1 MAEYEGLEFTVTED
15 ISKSVKDIKRLSSA
29 LKDLKTALEAV
40 KGMDVGKELKNLADQ
55 LSEIEGKDTSTL
67 KELGEALRNTGDG
80 VSKLNKTIQA
90 MDVSKF
96 KDNMHGIAESI
107 KELDLE
113 RLSKLSDATQGLRGL
128 GALNNVKQGTG
139 ATGNALNNTQNVS
152 TPQLDTSKNAYTGNV
167 LESFTQS
174 LKNGASKIQSIYSG
188 ILSNGKSF
196 TDKFKRLFDS
206 LKGNT
211 ALSKFGGLIK
221 GLAGNSFGKFGEGAV
236 WLGGKL
242 GFLANQFARVAM
254 YRFIRTVIKGITQ
267 AMVTGVNNVYAYSTA
282 IGGSLAPAMDS
293 IATSGLYASNALG
306 AMASPILESLAPAID
321 FLIDKFVALI
331 NVINQFFAFI
341 GGHATW
347 TKAIKQQTKFN
358 NELGKGGGAAKQA
371 KKELDLYLASFD
383 ELHVMNDPNKHNGG
397 RGGGAGGALD
407 PSSMFEQAE
416 FDGPIA
422 DFASRIK
429 ALFESKDWKGLGT
442 FIGESVNQGINAID
456 WKGMGRT
463 VGKGIDAVFTVSY
476 NFMKTVR
483 WDTIGSKVGEFLNE
497 SMYQI
502 DWDQVGRTIA
512 QGFLLIPQMILGLIT
527 TLDWSAIVANIASA
541 VTGFLNEISDVL
553 DSYDWSAI
561 GNQLGTEF
569 GEMLKEVDWIELGKS
584 ALRLFVTALEA
595 AIDFGG
601 GLLSGA
607 GEELFGDIFKGMKK
621 KWGEVKQWF
630 QDTFGWIG
638 DLIASIFGKSKDTIE
653 STTRS
658 ATDIGKGNFSELRD
672 GITTNSNEI
681 SNTVSDRFRRTNTS
695 VTNNTGLMSSSATRN
710 FNDMGIITDRSMS
723 SIRNAVETNMSKSYG
738 HADKNFVSMN
748 ATASTNL
755 SGMRSKADTNL
766 SAVESKFNSTRL
778 TFPSITFPHI
788 PLPHFSISGSANP
801 LTWLQQGLP
810 KVNIDWYAQGG
821 FPDMG
826 QMFVA
831 REAGPELVGN
841 IGNKNAV
848 VNNMQ
853 IIEGIKQGVSEAMRG
868 VQSGG
873 DSHITIN
880 LDGKVVYDNVVQRNN
895 EHVAMTGESEF
906 AY

>member
-40 KGMDVGKELKNLADQ
+40 KGIDVGKELKNLADQ

-80 VSKLNKTIQA
+80 ISKLNKTIQA

-113 RLSKLSDATQGLRGL
+113 RLSKLSEATQGLKGL
-128 GALNNVKQGTG
+128 GALSNAKQGTG
-139 ATGNALNNTQNVS
+139 ATDALGNKQNVAA
-152 TPQLDTSKNAYTGNV
+152 PQLDTSKQVYTGNV

-196 TDKFKRLFDS
+196 TDRFKRIFDS
-206 LKGNT
+206 LKNNT
-211 ALSKFGGLIK
+211 ALQKFGGFIK
-221 GLAGNSFGKFGEGAV
+221 GIVGNSFGKFGEGA
-236 WLGGKL
+236 LGLGNKL
-242 GFLANQFARVAM
+242 GYLANQFARVAM
-254 YRFIRTVIKGITQ
+254 YRFIRTIIKNITL

-331 NVINQFFAFI
+331 NIINQFFAFL

-383 ELHVMNDPNKHNGG
+383 ELHVMNDPNKHSGG

-422 DFASRIK
+422 DFAGRIK

-442 FIGESVNQGINAID
+442 FIGESVNKGINAID

-512 QGFLLIPQMILGLIT
+512 QGFLLIPQMIIGLVT
-527 TLDWSAIVANIASA
+527 TLDWSAIVANLASSI
-541 VTGFLNEISDVL
+541 TGFLNEISDVL

-569 GEMLKEVDWIELGKS
+569 GEMLKEVDWLELGKS

-601 GLLSGA
+601 GVLVGA

-621 KWGEVKQWF
+621 KWTEVKQWF

-681 SNTVSDRFRRTNTS
+681 SSTVSDRFRRTNTS
-695 VTNNTGLMSSSATRN
+695 VATNTGLMSSSATRN
-710 FNDMGIITDRSMS
+710 FNDMGIATDRSMS
-723 SIRNAVETNMSKSYG
+723 SIRNTVETSMSKSYG
-738 HADKNFVSMN
+738 HAEKNFTSMN
-748 ATASTNL
+748 TTASTNL
-755 SGMRSKADTNL
+755 SGMRTKADSSL
-766 SAVESKFNSTRL
+766 SAIESKFNYTRL
-778 TFPSITFPHI
+778 TFPSISFPHI

-853 IIEGIKQGVSEAMRG
+853 IIEGIKQGVAEAMRG
-868 VQSGG
+868 VHGSG

>member
-1 MAEYEGLEFTVTED
+1 MAEYEGLEFTVSDD

-40 KGMDVGKELKNLADQ
+40 KGMDVGSELKNLADQ
-55 LSEIEGKDTSTL
+55 LSQIEGKDTSTL

-221 GLAGNSFGKFGEGAV
+221 GLAGNSFGKFGEGV
-236 WLGGKL
+236 LGLGGKL

-254 YRFIRTVIKGITQ
+254 YRFIRTVIKEITQ

-512 QGFLLIPQMILGLIT
+512 QGFLLIPQMIIGLIT
-527 TLDWSAIVANIASA
+527 TLDWSAIVANLASS
-541 VTGFLNEISDVL
+541 VTGFLNEISDVI

-569 GEMLKEVDWIELGKS
+569 GEMLKEVDWLELGKS

-621 KWGEVKQWF
+621 KWNEVKQWF

-695 VTNNTGLMSSSATRN
+695 VTSNTGLMSSSAARN
-710 FNDMGIITDRSMS
+710 FNDMGIVTDRSMS

>member
-40 KGMDVGKELKNLADQ
+40 KGMDVGSELKNLADQ
-55 LSEIEGKDTSTL
+55 LSQIEGKDTSTL

-221 GLAGNSFGKFGEGAV
+221 GLAGNSFGKFGEGV
-236 WLGGKL
+236 LGLGGKL

-254 YRFIRTVIKGITQ
+254 YRFIRTVIKEITQ

-358 NELGKGGGAAKQA
+358 NELGKGGGAARQA

-383 ELHVMNDPNKHNGG
+383 ELHVMNDPNKHSGG
-397 RGGGAGGALD
+397 RGGGAGGGLD

-416 FDGPIA
+416 FDGPVA

-429 ALFESKDWKGLGT
+429 ELFANKDWKGLGI
-442 FIGESVNQGINAID
+442 FIGESINKGINAID

-483 WDTIGSKVGEFLNE
+483 WDTIGSKVGDFLNE
-497 SMYQI
+497 AMYQI
-502 DWDQVGRTIA
+502 NWDQVGRTIA
-512 QGFLLIPQMILGLIT
+512 QGFLVIPQMILGLVT
-527 TLDWSAIVANIASA
+527 TLDWSAIVANLVSSI
-541 VTGFLNEISDVL
+541 TGFLNEIADVL

-569 GEMLKEVDWIELGKS
+569 GEMLKEVDWLELGKS
-584 ALRLFVTALEA
+584 VLHLFTSAVSA
-595 AIDFGG
+595 AIDFAGG
-601 GLLSGA
+601 VLDGL
-607 GEELFGDIFKGMKK
+607 GEEIFGDLFKGMKK
-621 KWGEVKQWF
+621 KWNEVKQWYL
-630 QDTFGWIG
+630 DTFWWIK
-638 DLIASIFGKSKDTIE
+638 DLIELIFGKSKDTIE
-653 STTRS
+653 STTRN
-658 ATDIGKGNFSELRD
+658 AADIGNSNFSRMRD
-672 GITTNSNEI
+672 GITNDSNEI

-695 VTNNTGLMSSSATRN
+695 VTSNTGLMSSSATRN
-710 FNDMGIITDRSMS
+710 FNDMGIVTDRSMS

-748 ATASTNL
+748 STASTNL

>member
-29 LKDLKTALEAV
+29 LKDLKSALEAV
-40 KGMDVGKELKNLADQ
+40 KGMDVGKELKNLSDQ
-55 LSEIEGKDTSTL
+55 LSETEGKDTSTL

-90 MDVSKF
+90 MDISKF
-96 KDNMHGIAESI
+96 KDNMHGIAESV

-113 RLSKLSDATQGLRGL
+113 RLSKLSEATQGLRGWSL
-128 GALNNVKQGTG
+128 LNNAKQGTG
-139 ATGNALNNTQNVS
+139 NTNTLGNKQDVT
-152 TPQLDTSKNAYTGNV
+152 TPQPDTSKQLYVGNG
-167 LESFTQS
+167 LESLTQS

-196 TDKFKRLFDS
+196 TDKFKRIFDS
-206 LKGNT
+206 LKSGT
-211 ALSKFGGLIK
+211 ALQKFGGLIK
-221 GLAGNSFGKFGEGAV
+221 GLARNSFGKFGEGAL

-254 YRFIRTVIKGITQ
+254 YRFIRTVIKEITQ

-331 NVINQFFAFI
+331 NIINQFFAFL

-358 NELGKGGGAAKQA
+358 NELGKGGGAAKNA
-371 KKELDLYLASFD
+371 RKELDLYLASFD

-397 RGGGAGGALD
+397 RGGGAGGGLD

-416 FDGPIA
+416 FDGPVA

-429 ALFESKDWKGLGT
+429 ELFANKDWKGLGI
-442 FIGESVNQGINAID
+442 FIGESINKGINAID

-483 WDTIGSKVGEFLNE
+483 WDTIGSKVGDFLNE

-512 QGFLLIPQMILGLIT
+512 QGFLLIPQMIIGLVT
-527 TLDWSAIVANIASA
+527 TLDWSAIVANLASSI
-541 VTGFLNEISDVL
+541 TGFLNEISDVL

-569 GEMLKEVDWIELGKS
+569 GEMLKEVDWLELGKS

-601 GLLSGA
+601 SVLAGA

-621 KWGEVKQWF
+621 KWAEVKQWF

-653 STTRS
+653 STTRN
-658 ATDIGKGNFSELRD
+658 AADIGKGNFSELRD
-672 GITTNSNEI
+672 GITHSSNDI
-681 SNTVSDRFRRTNTS
+681 SNTVSDRFRKTNAS
-695 VTNNTGLMSSSATRN
+695 VTNDTGLMSSSATRN
-710 FNDMGIITDRSMS
+710 FNDMGIATER
-723 SIRNAVETNMSKSYG
+723 NMSNISNVVERDMSKTYG
-738 HADKNFVSMN
+738 HTEKNFSSMN
-748 ATASTNL
+748 STASANL
-755 SGMRSKADTNL
+755 TGMKYKADTSL
-766 SAVESKFNSTRL
+766 SAIESKFNYTKL
-778 TFPSITFPHI
+778 TFPSISFPYI

-801 LTWLQQGLP
+801 LTWIQNGLP
-810 KVNIDWYAQGG
+810 KINVEWYEKGG

-831 REAGPELVGN
+831 RESGPELVGN

-853 IIEGIKQGVSEAMRG
+853 IIEGIKQAVLEAMRDRRG
-868 VQSGG
+868 GDG

>member
-1 MAEYEGLEFTVTED
+1 MAEYEGLEFTVSDD

-40 KGMDVGKELKNLADQ
+40 KGMDVGSELKNLADQ
-55 LSEIEGKDTSTL
+55 LSQIEGKDTSTL

-139 ATGNALNNTQNVS
+139 ATGNALSNTQNVS

-221 GLAGNSFGKFGEGAV
+221 GLAGNSFGKFGEGV
-236 WLGGKL
+236 LGLGGKL

-254 YRFIRTVIKGITQ
+254 YRFIRTVIKEITQ

-383 ELHVMNDPNKHNGG
+383 ELHVMNDPNKHSGG

-407 PSSMFEQAE
+407 PSTMFEQAE

-512 QGFLLIPQMILGLIT
+512 QGFLLIPQMIIGLIT
-527 TLDWSAIVANIASA
+527 TLDWSAIVANIASS

-601 GLLSGA
+601 GLLGGA
-607 GEELFGDIFKGMKK
+607 GEELFGGIFKGMKK
-621 KWGEVKQWF
+621 KWEEVKQWF
-630 QDTFGWIG
+630 QNTFGWIG

-710 FNDMGIITDRSMS
+710 FNDMGIVTDRSMS

-755 SGMRSKADTNL
+755 YGMRSKADTNL

-868 VQSGG
+868 VQGGG

>member
-1 MAEYEGLEFTVTED
+1 MAEYEGLEFTVSDD

-40 KGMDVGKELKNLADQ
+40 KGMDVGSELKNLADQ
-55 LSEIEGKDTSTL
+55 LSQIEGKDTSTL

-221 GLAGNSFGKFGEGAV
+221 GLAGNSFGKFGERAL

-254 YRFIRTVIKGITQ
+254 YRFIRTVIKEITQ

-331 NVINQFFAFI
+331 NVINQFFAFL

-397 RGGGAGGALD
+397 RGGGGGGALD

-416 FDGPIA
+416 FDGPVA

-429 ALFESKDWKGLGT
+429 ELFANKDWKGLGI
-442 FIGESVNQGINAID
+442 FIGESINKGINAID

-483 WDTIGSKVGEFLNE
+483 WDTIGSKVGDFLNE

-561 GNQLGTEF
+561 GNQLGTEV

-710 FNDMGIITDRSMS
+710 FNDMGIVTDRSMS

-755 SGMRSKADTNL
+755 YGMRSKADTNL

>member
-113 RLSKLSDATQGLRGL
+113 RLSKLSEATQGLKGL
-128 GALNNVKQGTG
+128 GALSNVKQGTG
-139 ATGNALNNTQNVS
+139 ATNALGNKQNVAA
-152 TPQLDTSKNAYTGNV
+152 PQLDTSKQVYTGNV

-196 TDKFKRLFDS
+196 TDKFKRIFDS
-206 LKGNT
+206 LKNNT
-211 ALSKFGGLIK
+211 ALQKFGGFIK
-221 GLAGNSFGKFGEGAV
+221 GIAGNSFGKFGEGA
-236 WLGGKL
+236 LGLGSKL
-242 GFLANQFARVAM
+242 GYLANQFARVAM
-254 YRFIRTVIKGITQ
+254 YRFIRTVIKEITQ

-331 NVINQFFAFI
+331 NVINQFFAFL

-358 NELGKGGGAAKQA
+358 NELGKGGGAARQA

-442 FIGESVNQGINAID
+442 FIGESVNKGINAID

-483 WDTIGSKVGEFLNE
+483 WDSIGSKVGEFLNE

-512 QGFLLIPQMILGLIT
+512 QGFLLIPQMIIGLIT
-527 TLDWSAIVANIASA
+527 TLDWSAIVANLASSI
-541 VTGFLNEISDVL
+541 TGFLNEISDVL

-569 GEMLKEVDWIELGKS
+569 GEMLKEVDWLELGKS

-601 GLLSGA
+601 SVLGSA

-695 VTNNTGLMSSSATRN
+695 VTSNTGLMSSSATRN
-710 FNDMGIITDRSMS
+710 FNDMGIATDRSMS
-723 SIRNAVETNMSKSYG
+723 SIRNVVETNMSKSYG
-738 HADKNFVSMN
+738 HAEKNFTSMN
-748 ATASTNL
+748 STASTNL
-755 SGMRSKADTNL
+755 TGMRTKADSSL
-766 SAVESKFNSTRL
+766 SAIESKFSYTRL

-868 VQSGG
+868 VHGSG

>member
-96 KDNMHGIAESI
+96 KDNMHGITESI

-113 RLSKLSDATQGLRGL
+113 RLSKLSEATQGLKGL
-128 GALNNVKQGTG
+128 GALSNVKQGTG
-139 ATGNALNNTQNVS
+139 ATNALGNKQNVAA
-152 TPQLDTSKNAYTGNV
+152 PQLDTSKQVYTGNV

-196 TDKFKRLFDS
+196 TDKFKRIFDS
-206 LKGNT
+206 LKNNT
-211 ALSKFGGLIK
+211 ALQKFGGFIK
-221 GLAGNSFGKFGEGAV
+221 GIAGNSFGKFGEGAL

-254 YRFIRTVIKGITQ
+254 YRFIRTVIKEITQ

-331 NVINQFFAFI
+331 NIINQFFAFL

-358 NELGKGGGAAKQA
+358 NELGKGGGAARQA

-429 ALFESKDWKGLGT
+429 ELFANKDWKGLGI
-442 FIGESVNQGINAID
+442 FIGESINKGINAID

-512 QGFLLIPQMILGLIT
+512 QGFLLIPQMIIGLVT
-527 TLDWSAIVANIASA
+527 TLDWSAIVANLASSI
-541 VTGFLNEISDVL
+541 TGFLNEISDVL

-569 GEMLKEVDWIELGKS
+569 GEMLKEVDWLELGKS

-601 GLLSGA
+601 SVLGSA
-607 GEELFGDIFKGMKK
+607 GEELFGDIFKGMKR
-621 KWGEVKQWF
+621 KWAEVKQWF

-695 VTNNTGLMSSSATRN
+695 VTSSTGLMSSSATRN
-710 FNDMGIITDRSMS
+710 FNDMGIATDRSMS
-723 SIRNAVETNMSKSYG
+723 SIRNVVETSMSKSYG
-738 HADKNFVSMN
+738 HAEKNFTSMN
-748 ATASTNL
+748 TTASTNL
-755 SGMRSKADTNL
+755 SGMRSKADSSL
-766 SAVESKFNSTRL
+766 SAIESKFSYTRL

-868 VQSGG
+868 VQGGG

>member
-1 MAEYEGLEFTVTED
+1 MAEYEGLEFTVSDD

-40 KGMDVGKELKNLADQ
+40 KGMDVGSELKNLADQ
-55 LSEIEGKDTSTL
+55 LSQIEGKDTSTL

-139 ATGNALNNTQNVS
+139 ATGNALNNTRNVS
-152 TPQLDTSKNAYTGNV
+152 APQLDTSKNAYTGNV

-221 GLAGNSFGKFGEGAV
+221 GLAGNSFGKFGEGV
-236 WLGGKL
+236 LGLGGKL

-254 YRFIRTVIKGITQ
+254 YRFIRTVIKEITQ

-331 NVINQFFAFI
+331 NVINQFFAFL

-383 ELHVMNDPNKHNGG
+383 ELHVMNDPNKHSGG
-397 RGGGAGGALD
+397 RGGGAGGGLD

-416 FDGPIA
+416 FDGPVA

-429 ALFESKDWKGLGT
+429 ELFANKDWKGLGI
-442 FIGESVNQGINAID
+442 FIGESINKGINAID

-483 WDTIGSKVGEFLNE
+483 WDTIGSKVGDFLNE
-497 SMYQI
+497 AMYQI

-512 QGFLLIPQMILGLIT
+512 QGFLVIPQMILGLVT
-527 TLDWSAIVANIASA
+527 TLDWSAIVANLVSSI
-541 VTGFLNEISDVL
+541 TGFLNEIADVL

-569 GEMLKEVDWIELGKS
+569 GEMLKEVDWLELGKS
-584 ALRLFVTALEA
+584 VLHLFTSAVGA
-595 AIDFGG
+595 AIDFAGG
-601 GLLSGA
+601 VLDGL
-607 GEELFGDIFKGMKK
+607 GEEIFGDLFKGMKK
-621 KWGEVKQWF
+621 KWNEVKNWYLE
-630 QDTFGWIG
+630 TFWWIK
-638 DLIASIFGKSKDTIE
+638 DLIELIFGKSKDTIE

-658 ATDIGKGNFSELRD
+658 AADIGNSNFSRMRD
-672 GITTNSNEI
+672 GITNDSNEI
-681 SNTVSDRFRRTNTS
+681 SNTVSDRFRKTNTS
-695 VTNNTGLMSSSATRN
+695 VTSNTGLMSSSATRN
-710 FNDMGIITDRSMS
+710 FNDMGIATERNMS
-723 SIRNAVETNMSKSYG
+723 NINSVVERNMSKTYG
-738 HADKNFVSMN
+738 HTEKNFTSMN
-748 ATASTNL
+748 STASANL
-755 SGMRSKADTNL
+755 TGMKYKADTSL
-766 SAVESKFNSTRL
+766 SAIESKFNYTRL
-778 TFPSITFPHI
+778 TFPSISFPYI

-801 LTWLQQGLP
+801 LTWIQDGLP
-810 KVNIDWYAQGG
+810 KINVEWYEKGG

-868 VQSGG
+868 VQGNG

-895 EHVAMTGESEF
+895 QHVAMTGESEF

>member
-15 ISKSVKDIKRLSSA
+15 ISKSAKDIKRLSSA
-29 LKDLKTALEAV
+29 LKDLKSALEAV

-80 VSKLNKTIQA
+80 ISKLNKTIQA

-113 RLSKLSDATQGLRGL
+113 RLSKLSGATQGLKGL
-128 GALNNVKQGTG
+128 GALSNIKQGTG
-139 ATGNALNNTQNVS
+139 ATNALGNKQDVT
-152 TPQLDTSKNAYTGNV
+152 TPQTDTSKQPYIGNG
-167 LESFTQS
+167 LESLTQS

-196 TDKFKRLFDS
+196 TDKFKRIFDS
-206 LKGNT
+206 LKSVS
-211 ALSKFGGLIK
+211 ALQKFGGFIK
-221 GLAGNSFGKFGEGAV
+221 GIAGNSFGKFGEGAL

-254 YRFIRTVIKGITQ
+254 YRFIRTVIKEITQ

-331 NVINQFFAFI
+331 NIINQFFAFL

-358 NELGKGGGAAKQA
+358 SELGKGGGAARHA

-383 ELHVMNDPNKHNGG
+383 ELHVMNDPNKHSGG
-397 RGGGAGGALD
+397 RGGGAGGGLD

-416 FDGPIA
+416 FDGPVA

-429 ALFESKDWKGLGT
+429 ELFANKDWKGLGI
-442 FIGESVNQGINAID
+442 FIGESINKGINAID

-483 WDTIGSKVGEFLNE
+483 WDTIGSKVGDFLNE
-497 SMYQI
+497 AMYQI
-502 DWDQVGRTIA
+502 DWDQVGKTIA
-512 QGFLLIPQMILGLIT
+512 QGFLVIPQMILGLVT
-527 TLDWSAIVANIASA
+527 TLDWSAIVANLVSSI
-541 VTGFLNEISDVL
+541 TGFLNEIADVL
-553 DSYDWSAI
+553 DSYNWSAI
-561 GNQLGTEF
+561 GNKLGTEF
-569 GEMLKEVDWIELGKS
+569 GEMLKEVDWLGLGDG
-584 ALRLFVTALEA
+584 ALRLFFTALES
-595 AIDFGG
+595 AIEFVGSA
-601 GLLSGA
+601 LTGA

-621 KWGEVKQWF
+621 KWTEVKQWF

-638 DLIASIFGKSKDTIE
+638 DLIASIFGKGKDTIE
-653 STTRS
+653 STTRN
-658 ATDIGKGNFSELRD
+658 AADIGKGNFSELRD
-672 GITTNSNEI
+672 GITHSSNEI
-681 SNTVSDRFRRTNTS
+681 NSTVSDRFRRANTS
-695 VTNNTGLMSSSATRN
+695 VTSNTGLMSSSATRN
-710 FNDMGIITDRSMS
+710 FNDMGIATDRSMS
-723 SIRNAVETNMSKSYG
+723 SIRNVVETNMSKTYG
-738 HADKNFVSMN
+738 HTEKNFTSMN
-748 ATASTNL
+748 TTASTNL
-755 SGMRSKADTNL
+755 SGMRNKADTSLN
-766 SAVESKFNSTRL
+766 AIESKFNYTRL
-778 TFPSITFPHI
+778 TFPSISFPHI

-810 KVNIDWYAQGG
+810 KVNIEWYAQGG

-868 VQSGG
+868 VQGNG

>member
-55 LSEIEGKDTSTL
+55 LSQIEGKGTSTL

-80 VSKLNKTIQA
+80 ISKLNKTIQA
-90 MDVSKF
+90 MDISKF
-96 KDNMHGIAESI
+96 KDNMHGIAESV
-107 KELDLE
+107 KELDLD
-113 RLSKLSDATQGLRGL
+113 RLSKLSEATQGLRGL
-128 GALNNVKQGTG
+128 SLLNNAKQGTG
-139 ATGNALNNTQNVS
+139 TTNALGNKQNVT
-152 TPQLDTSKNAYTGNV
+152 TPQPDTSKQVYTGNV

-211 ALSKFGGLIK
+211 ALQNFGGLIK
-221 GLAGNSFGKFGEGAV
+221 GLAGNSFGKFGEGALG
-236 WLGGKL
+236 LGGKL
-242 GFLANQFARVAM
+242 GYLANQFARVAM
-254 YRFIRTVIKGITQ
+254 YRFIRTVIKEITQ

-306 AMASPILESLAPAID
+306 AMASPILEALAPAID

-331 NVINQFFAFI
+331 NIINQFFAFL

-358 NELGKGGGAAKQA
+358 NELGKGGGAAKNA
-371 KKELDLYLASFD
+371 RKELDLYLASFD

-407 PSSMFEQAE
+407 PSSMFEQAQ

-429 ALFESKDWKGLGT
+429 ELFAAKDWKGLGI
-442 FIGESVNQGINAID
+442 FIGESINKGINAID

-483 WDTIGSKVGEFLNE
+483 WDTIGSKVGDFLNE
-497 SMYQI
+497 AMYQI
-502 DWDQVGRTIA
+502 DWNQVGRTIA
-512 QGFLLIPQMILGLIT
+512 QGFLVIPQMILGLVT
-527 TLDWSAIVANIASA
+527 TLDWSAIAANLVSSI
-541 VTGFLNEISDVL
+541 TGFLNEIADVL

-569 GEMLKEVDWIELGKS
+569 GEMLKEVDWLELGKS
-584 ALRLFVTALEA
+584 VLHLFTSAVEA
-595 AIDFGG
+595 AIDFAGG
-601 GLLSGA
+601 VLDGL
-607 GEELFGDIFKGMKK
+607 GEEIFGDLFKGMKK
-621 KWGEVKQWF
+621 KWNEVKQWYL
-630 QDTFGWIG
+630 DTFWWIK
-638 DLIASIFGKSKDTIE
+638 DLIELIFGKSKDTIE

-658 ATDIGKGNFSELRD
+658 AADIGNGNFSRMRD
-672 GITTNSNEI
+672 GIANDSNEI

-695 VTNNTGLMSSSATRN
+695 VVNNTGLMSSSATRN
-710 FNDMGIITDRSMS
+710 FNDMGIATDRSMS
-723 SIRNAVETNMSKSYG
+723 SIRNVVETNMSKTYG
-738 HADKNFVSMN
+738 HTEKNFTSMN
-748 ATASTNL
+748 STASTNL
-755 SGMRSKADTNL
+755 SGMRNKADTSL
-766 SAVESKFNSTRL
+766 SAIESKFNYTRL
-778 TFPSITFPHI
+778 TFPSISFPYI

-801 LTWLQQGLP
+801 LTWIQNGLP
-810 KVNIDWYAQGG
+810 KINVEWYEKGG

-868 VQSGG
+868 VQGNG

>member
-1 MAEYEGLEFTVTED
+1 MAEYEGLEFTVSED

-113 RLSKLSDATQGLRGL
+113 RLSKLSEATQGLRGL
-128 GALNNVKQGTG
+128 GALSNAKQGTG
-139 ATGNALNNTQNVS
+139 ATNALGNKQNVAA
-152 TPQLDTSKNAYTGNV
+152 PQLDTSKQVYRGDV

-196 TDKFKRLFDS
+196 TDKFKRIFDS
-206 LKGNT
+206 LKSNT
-211 ALSKFGGLIK
+211 ALQKFGGFIK
-221 GLAGNSFGKFGEGAV
+221 GIAGNSFGKFGEGAL

-254 YRFIRTVIKGITQ
+254 YRFIRTVIKEITQ

-331 NVINQFFAFI
+331 NVINQFFAFL

-358 NELGKGGGAAKQA
+358 SELGKGGGAAKQA

-383 ELHVMNDPNKHNGG
+383 ELHVMNDPNKHSGG
-397 RGGGAGGALD
+397 RGGGAGGGLD

-416 FDGPIA
+416 FNGPIA
-422 DFASRIK
+422 DFANRIK
-429 ALFESKDWKGLGT
+429 ELFANKDWKGLGI
-442 FIGESVNQGINAID
+442 FIGESINKGINAID

-483 WDTIGSKVGEFLNE
+483 WDTIGSKVGDFLNE
-497 SMYQI
+497 AMYQI

-512 QGFLLIPQMILGLIT
+512 QGFLVIPQMILGLVT
-527 TLDWSAIVANIASA
+527 TLDWSQVGANLVNSII
-541 VTGFLNEISDVL
+541 GFLNEIADVL
-553 DSYDWSAI
+553 DSYNWSAI

-569 GEMLKEVDWIELGKS
+569 GEMLKEVDWLGLGDS
-584 ALRLFVTALEA
+584 ALRLFFTALES
-595 AIDFGG
+595 AIEFVGSA
-601 GLLSGA
+601 LTGA
-607 GEELFGDIFKGMKK
+607 GEELFGGIFKGMKK
-621 KWGEVKQWF
+621 KWEEVKQWF
-630 QDTFGWIG
+630 QNTFGWIG

-658 ATDIGKGNFSELRD
+658 ATDIGKVQTKS
-672 GITTNSNEI
+672 I
-681 SNTVSDRFRRTNTS
+681 VRF
-695 VTNNTGLMSSSATRN
+695 LIDSAEQ
-710 FNDMGIITDRSMS
+710 IQ
-723 SIRNAVETNMSKSYG
+723 
-738 HADKNFVSMN
+738 
-748 ATASTNL
+748 ASQ
-755 SGMRSKADTNL
+755 AIQD
-766 SAVESKFNSTRL
+766 
-778 TFPSITFPHI
+778 
-788 PLPHFSISGSANP
+788 
-801 LTWLQQGLP
+801 
-810 KVNIDWYAQGG
+810 
-821 FPDMG
+821 
-826 QMFVA
+826 
-831 REAGPELVGN
+831 
-841 IGNKNAV
+841 
-848 VNNMQ
+848 
-853 IIEGIKQGVSEAMRG
+853 
-868 VQSGG
+868 
-873 DSHITIN
+873 
-880 LDGKVVYDNVVQRNN
+880 
-895 EHVAMTGESEF
+895 
-906 AY
+906 

>member
-1 MAEYEGLEFTVTED
+1 MAEYEGLEFTVSDD

-40 KGMDVGKELKNLADQ
+40 KGMDVGSELKNLADQ
-55 LSEIEGKDTSTL
+55 LSQIEGKDTSTL

-221 GLAGNSFGKFGEGAV
+221 GLAGNSFGKFGEGAL

-254 YRFIRTVIKGITQ
+254 HRFIRTVIKEITQ

-306 AMASPILESLAPAID
+306 AMVSPILESLAPAID

-331 NVINQFFAFI
+331 NIINQFFAFL

-358 NELGKGGGAAKQA
+358 NELSKGGGAARQA

-383 ELHVMNDPNKHNGG
+383 ELHVMNDPNKHGG
-397 RGGGAGGALD
+397 GGGGGAGGGLD

-416 FDGPIA
+416 FDGPVA

-429 ALFESKDWKGLGT
+429 ELFANKDWKGLGI
-442 FIGESVNQGINAID
+442 FIGESINKGINAID

-483 WDTIGSKVGEFLNE
+483 WDTIGSKVGDFLNE
-497 SMYQI
+497 AMYQI

-512 QGFLLIPQMILGLIT
+512 QGFLVIPQMLLGLVT
-527 TLDWSAIVANIASA
+527 TLDWSAIIANLVSSI
-541 VTGFLNEISDVL
+541 TGFLNEIADVL

-561 GNQLGTEF
+561 GNQLGKEF
-569 GEMLKEVDWIELGKS
+569 GEMLKEVDWLELGKS

-601 GLLSGA
+601 SVLGSA

-621 KWGEVKQWF
+621 KWAEVKQWF

-672 GITTNSNEI
+672 GITNNSNEI

-695 VTNNTGLMSSSATRN
+695 VTSNTGLMSSSATRN
-710 FNDMGIITDRSMS
+710 FNDMGISTERNMS
-723 SIRNAVETNMSKSYG
+723 SIGNSVETNMNKAYS
-738 HADKNFVSMN
+738 HTDRNFVSMN
-748 ATASTNL
+748 TTASTNL
-755 SGMRSKADTNL
+755 SGMRSKADSSL
-766 SAVESKFNSTRL
+766 SAIESKFSYTRL

-868 VQSGG
+868 VQGGG

>member
-1 MAEYEGLEFTVTED
+1 MAEYEGLEFTVSED

-139 ATGNALNNTQNVS
+139 ATGNALNNTRNVS
-152 TPQLDTSKNAYTGNV
+152 APQLDTSKNAYTGNV

-206 LKGNT
+206 LKGNS

-221 GLAGNSFGKFGEGAV
+221 GLAGNSFGKFGEGAL

-254 YRFIRTVIKGITQ
+254 YRFIRTVIKEITQ

-331 NVINQFFAFI
+331 NIINQFFAFL

-358 NELGKGGGAAKQA
+358 SELGKGGGAAKQA

-383 ELHVMNDPNKHNGG
+383 ELHVMNDPNKHSGG

-422 DFASRIK
+422 GFASRIK

-584 ALRLFVTALEA
+584 ALRLLATAIVS
-595 AIDFGG
+595 AIDFVGG
-601 GLLSGA
+601 VLEGA

-710 FNDMGIITDRSMS
+710 FNDMGIVTDRSMS

-748 ATASTNL
+748 STASTNL

-868 VQSGG
+868 VQGGG

>member
-29 LKDLKTALEAV
+29 LKDLKSALEAV

-80 VSKLNKTIQA
+80 ISKLNKTIQA
-90 MDVSKF
+90 MDISKF
-96 KDNMHGIAESI
+96 KDNMHGIAESV
-107 KELDLE
+107 KELDLD
-113 RLSKLSDATQGLRGL
+113 RLSKLSEATQGLRGL
-128 GALNNVKQGTG
+128 GALSNIKQGTG
-139 ATGNALNNTQNVS
+139 ATNALGNKQDVT
-152 TPQLDTSKNAYTGNV
+152 TPQTDTSKQPYIGNG
-167 LESFTQS
+167 LESLTQS

-196 TDKFKRLFDS
+196 TDKFKRIFDS
-206 LKGNT
+206 LKSGS
-211 ALSKFGGLIK
+211 ALQKFGGFIK
-221 GLAGNSFGKFGEGAV
+221 AIAGNSFGKFGEGA
-236 WLGGKL
+236 LGLGSKL

-254 YRFIRTVIKGITQ
+254 YRFIRTVIKEITQ

-331 NVINQFFAFI
+331 NIINQFFAFL

-358 NELGKGGGAAKQA
+358 SELGKGGGAAKQA

-383 ELHVMNDPNKHNGG
+383 ELHVMNDPNKHSGG
-397 RGGGAGGALD
+397 RGGGAGGGLD
-407 PSSMFEQAE
+407 PSIMFEQAE
-416 FDGPIA
+416 FDGPVA
-422 DFASRIK
+422 DFANRIK
-429 ALFESKDWKGLGT
+429 ELFANKDWKGLGI
-442 FIGESVNQGINAID
+442 FIGESINKGINAID

-483 WDTIGSKVGEFLNE
+483 WDTIGSKVGDFLNE
-497 SMYQI
+497 AMYQI

-512 QGFLLIPQMILGLIT
+512 QGFLVIPQMILGLVT
-527 TLDWSAIVANIASA
+527 TLDWSAIVANLVSSI
-541 VTGFLNEISDVL
+541 TGFLNEIADVL

-569 GEMLKEVDWIELGKS
+569 GQMLKEVDWLELGKS
-584 ALRLFVTALEA
+584 ALRLLATAIVS
-595 AIDFGG
+595 AIDLVGG
-601 GLLSGA
+601 VLAGV

-621 KWGEVKQWF
+621 KWDEVKQWF

-638 DLIASIFGKSKDTIE
+638 DLIASIFGKGKDTIE
-653 STTRS
+653 STTRN
-658 ATDIGKGNFSELRD
+658 AADIGKGNFSELRD
-672 GITTNSNEI
+672 GITNDSNEI
-681 SNTVSDRFRRTNTS
+681 SNTVTDRFRKTNTS
-695 VTNNTGLMSSSATRN
+695 VANNTGLMSSSATRN
-710 FNDMGIITDRSMS
+710 FNDMGIATDRSMS
-723 SIRNAVETNMSKSYG
+723 SIRNVVETNMSKTYG
-738 HADKNFVSMN
+738 HTEKNFSSMN
-748 ATASTNL
+748 STASTNL
-755 SGMRSKADTNL
+755 SGMRTKADSSL
-766 SAVESKFNSTRL
+766 SAIESKFSYTRL

-853 IIEGIKQGVSEAMRG
+853 IIEGIKQGVAEAMRG
-868 VQSGG
+868 VQGNG

>member
-29 LKDLKTALEAV
+29 LKDLKSALEAV

-80 VSKLNKTIQA
+80 ISKLNKTIQA
-90 MDVSKF
+90 MDISKF
-96 KDNMHGIAESI
+96 KDNMHGIAESV
-107 KELDLE
+107 KELDLD
-113 RLSKLSDATQGLRGL
+113 RLSKLSEATQGLRGL
-128 GALNNVKQGTG
+128 GALSNIKQGTG
-139 ATGNALNNTQNVS
+139 ATNALGNKQDVT
-152 TPQLDTSKNAYTGNV
+152 TPQTDTSKQPYIGNG
-167 LESFTQS
+167 LESLTQS

-196 TDKFKRLFDS
+196 TDKFKRIFDS
-206 LKGNT
+206 LKNGS
-211 ALSKFGGLIK
+211 ALQKFGGFIK
-221 GLAGNSFGKFGEGAV
+221 GIAGNSFGKFGEGA
-236 WLGGKL
+236 LGLGNKL
-242 GFLANQFARVAM
+242 GFLANQFGRVAM
-254 YRFIRTVIKGITQ
+254 YRFIRTVIKEITQ

-331 NVINQFFAFI
+331 NIINQFFAFL

-358 NELGKGGGAAKQA
+358 NELGKGGGAAKNA
-371 KKELDLYLASFD
+371 RKELDLYLASFD
-383 ELHVMNDPNKHNGG
+383 ELHVMNDPNKHSGG
-397 RGGGAGGALD
+397 RGGGAGGGLD
-407 PSSMFEQAE
+407 PSTMFEQAE
-416 FDGPIA
+416 FDGPVA

-429 ALFESKDWKGLGT
+429 ELFANKDWKGLGI
-442 FIGESVNQGINAID
+442 FIGESINKGINAIN

-483 WDTIGSKVGEFLNE
+483 WDNIGSKVGDFLNE
-497 SMYQI
+497 AMYQI

-512 QGFLLIPQMILGLIT
+512 QGFLAIPQMIIGLIT
-527 TLDWSAIVANIASA
+527 TLDWSAIVANLASS

-569 GEMLKEVDWIELGKS
+569 GEMLKEVDWLELGKS
-584 ALRLFVTALEA
+584 ALRLFATALESA
-595 AIDFGG
+595 LDFGG
-601 GLLSGA
+601 GLLGGI

-638 DLIASIFGKSKDTIE
+638 DLIASIFGKGKDTIE
-653 STTRS
+653 STTRN
-658 ATDIGKGNFSELRD
+658 AADIGKGNFSELRD
-672 GITTNSNEI
+672 GITHSSNDI
-681 SNTVSDRFRRTNTS
+681 SNTVSDRFRKTNAS
-695 VTNNTGLMSSSATRN
+695 VTNDTGLMSSSATRN
-710 FNDMGIITDRSMS
+710 FNDMGISTERNMS
-723 SIRNAVETNMSKSYG
+723 SIRNSVETNMNKAYS
-738 HADKNFVSMN
+738 HTDRNFVSMN
-748 ATASTNL
+748 STASTNL
-755 SGMRSKADTNL
+755 TGMKYKADSSL
-766 SAVESKFNSTRL
+766 GAVESKFNSTRL
-778 TFPSITFPHI
+778 TFPSISFPYI

-810 KVNIDWYAQGG
+810 KINVEWYEKGG

-868 VQSGG
+868 VHSSG

>member
-40 KGMDVGKELKNLADQ
+40 KGMNVGNELKNLADQ
-55 LSEIEGKDTSTL
+55 LSQIEGKDTSTL

-90 MDVSKF
+90 MDISKF
-96 KDNMHGIAESI
+96 KDNMHGIAESV
-107 KELDLE
+107 KELDLD
-113 RLSKLSDATQGLRGL
+113 RLSKLSEATQGLRGL
-128 GALNNVKQGTG
+128 SLLNNAKQGTG
-139 ATGNALNNTQNVS
+139 TTNALGNKQNVAA
-152 TPQLDTSKNAYTGNV
+152 PQLDTSKQVYTGNV

-196 TDKFKRLFDS
+196 TDKFKRIFDS
-206 LKGNT
+206 LKSNT
-211 ALSKFGGLIK
+211 ALQKFGGFIK
-221 GLAGNSFGKFGEGAV
+221 GIAGNSFGKFGEGA
-236 WLGGKL
+236 LGLGSKL
-242 GFLANQFARVAM
+242 GYLANQFARVAM
-254 YRFIRTVIKGITQ
+254 YRFIRTVIKEITQ
-267 AMVTGVNNVYAYSTA
+267 AMVTGVNNVYAYSTT

-331 NVINQFFAFI
+331 NIINQFFAFL

-358 NELGKGGGAAKQA
+358 NELGKGGGAARQA

-407 PSSMFEQAE
+407 PSSMFEQAQ

-429 ALFESKDWKGLGT
+429 SLFESKDWKGLGT
-442 FIGESVNQGINAID
+442 FIGESVNKGINAID

-483 WDTIGSKVGEFLNE
+483 WDNIGSKVGDFLNE
-497 SMYQI
+497 AMYQI

-512 QGFLLIPQMILGLIT
+512 QGFLAIPQMIIGLIT
-527 TLDWSAIVANIASA
+527 TLDWSAIVANLASSI
-541 VTGFLNEISDVL
+541 TGFLNEISDVL

-569 GEMLKEVDWIELGKS
+569 GEMLKEVDWLELGKS

-601 GLLSGA
+601 SVLASA

-621 KWGEVKQWF
+621 KWTEVKQWF

-672 GITTNSNEI
+672 GITNNSNEI

-695 VTNNTGLMSSSATRN
+695 VTSNTGLMSSSATRN
-710 FNDMGIITDRSMS
+710 FNDMGISTERNMS
-723 SIRNAVETNMSKSYG
+723 SIGNSVETNMNKAYS
-738 HADKNFVSMN
+738 HTDRNFVSMN

-755 SGMRSKADTNL
+755 TGMKYKADSSL
-766 SAVESKFNSTRL
+766 GAVESKFNSTRL
-778 TFPSITFPHI
+778 TFPSISFPYI

-810 KVNIDWYAQGG
+810 KINVEWYEKGG

-868 VQSGG
+868 VQGSG

>member
-29 LKDLKTALEAV
+29 LKDLKAALEAV

-113 RLSKLSDATQGLRGL
+113 RLSKLSEATQGLKGL
-128 GALNNVKQGTG
+128 GALGNAKQGAG
-139 ATGNALNNTQNVS
+139 ATNALGNKQNVT
-152 TPQLDTSKNAYTGNV
+152 TPQPDTSKQVYTGNV

-196 TDKFKRLFDS
+196 TDKFKRIFDS
-206 LKGNT
+206 LKNNT
-211 ALSKFGGLIK
+211 ALQKFGGLIK
-221 GLAGNSFGKFGEGAV
+221 GLAGNSFGKFGEGA
-236 WLGGKL
+236 LGLGNKL
-242 GFLANQFARVAM
+242 GYLANQFARVAM
-254 YRFIRTVIKGITQ
+254 YRFIRTVIKEITQ

-331 NVINQFFAFI
+331 NVINQFFAFL

-358 NELGKGGGAAKQA
+358 NELGKGGGAARQA

-407 PSSMFEQAE
+407 PSSMFEQAQ

-429 ALFESKDWKGLGT
+429 ELFAAKDWKGLGI
-442 FIGESVNQGINAID
+442 FIGESINKGINAID

-483 WDTIGSKVGEFLNE
+483 WDNIGSKVGDFLNE
-497 SMYQI
+497 AMYQI

-512 QGFLLIPQMILGLIT
+512 QGFLLIPQMIIGLVT
-527 TLDWSAIVANIASA
+527 TLDWSAIVANLASSI
-541 VTGFLNEISDVL
+541 TGFLNEISDVL

-569 GEMLKEVDWIELGKS
+569 GEMLKEVDWLELGKS
-584 ALRLFVTALEA
+584 VLRLFVTALEA

-601 GLLSGA
+601 SVLASA

-672 GITTNSNEI
+672 GITNNSNEI
-681 SNTVSDRFRRTNTS
+681 SNTVSDRFRRTSTS
-695 VTNNTGLMSSSATRN
+695 VTSNTGLMSSSATRN
-710 FNDMGIITDRSMS
+710 FNDMGISTERNMS
-723 SIRNAVETNMSKSYG
+723 SIGNSVETNMNKAYS
-738 HADKNFVSMN
+738 HTDRNFVSMN

-755 SGMRSKADTNL
+755 TGMKYKADSSL
-766 SAVESKFNSTRL
+766 GAVESKFNSTRL
-778 TFPSITFPHI
+778 TFPSISFPYI

-853 IIEGIKQGVSEAMRG
+853 IIEGIKQGVAEAMRG
-868 VQSGG
+868 VHGNG

>member
-80 VSKLNKTIQA
+80 ISKLNKTIQA

-113 RLSKLSDATQGLRGL
+113 RLSKLSEATQGLKGL
-128 GALNNVKQGTG
+128 GALSNVKQGTG
-139 ATGNALNNTQNVS
+139 ATNALGNKQNVAA
-152 TPQLDTSKNAYTGNV
+152 PQLDTSKQVYTGNV

-196 TDKFKRLFDS
+196 TDRFKRIFDS
-206 LKGNT
+206 LKNNT
-211 ALSKFGGLIK
+211 ALQKFGGFIK
-221 GLAGNSFGKFGEGAV
+221 GIAGNSFGKFGEGA
-236 WLGGKL
+236 LGLGNKL
-242 GFLANQFARVAM
+242 GYLANQFARVAM
-254 YRFIRTVIKGITQ
+254 YRFIRTVIKEITQ

-331 NVINQFFAFI
+331 NVINQFFSFL

-358 NELGKGGGAAKQA
+358 NELGKGGGAARQA

-442 FIGESVNQGINAID
+442 FIGESVNKGINAI
-456 WKGMGRT
+456 
-463 VGKGIDAVFTVSY
+463 
-476 NFMKTVR
+476 
-483 WDTIGSKVGEFLNE
+483 
-497 SMYQI
+497 
-502 DWDQVGRTIA
+502 
-512 QGFLLIPQMILGLIT
+512 
-527 TLDWSAIVANIASA
+527 
-541 VTGFLNEISDVL
+541 
-553 DSYDWSAI
+553 
-561 GNQLGTEF
+561 
-569 GEMLKEVDWIELGKS
+569 
-584 ALRLFVTALEA
+584 
-595 AIDFGG
+595 
-601 GLLSGA
+601 
-607 GEELFGDIFKGMKK
+607 
-621 KWGEVKQWF
+621 
-630 QDTFGWIG
+630 
-638 DLIASIFGKSKDTIE
+638 
-653 STTRS
+653 
-658 ATDIGKGNFSELRD
+658 
-672 GITTNSNEI
+672 
-681 SNTVSDRFRRTNTS
+681 
-695 VTNNTGLMSSSATRN
+695 
-710 FNDMGIITDRSMS
+710 
-723 SIRNAVETNMSKSYG
+723 
-738 HADKNFVSMN
+738 ADEC
-748 ATASTNL
+748 T
-755 SGMRSKADTNL
+755 
-766 SAVESKFNSTRL
+766 
-778 TFPSITFPHI
+778 
-788 PLPHFSISGSANP
+788 
-801 LTWLQQGLP
+801 
-810 KVNIDWYAQGG
+810 
-821 FPDMG
+821 
-826 QMFVA
+826 
-831 REAGPELVGN
+831 
-841 IGNKNAV
+841 
-848 VNNMQ
+848 
-853 IIEGIKQGVSEAMRG
+853 
-868 VQSGG
+868 
-873 DSHITIN
+873 
-880 LDGKVVYDNVVQRNN
+880 
-895 EHVAMTGESEF
+895 
-906 AY
+906 

>member
-29 LKDLKTALEAV
+29 LKDLKSALEAV

-80 VSKLNKTIQA
+80 ISKLNKTIQA
-90 MDVSKF
+90 MDISKF
-96 KDNMHGIAESI
+96 KDNMHGIAESV
-107 KELDLE
+107 KELDLD
-113 RLSKLSDATQGLRGL
+113 RLSKLSEATQGLRGL
-128 GALNNVKQGTG
+128 GALSNIKQGTG
-139 ATGNALNNTQNVS
+139 ATNALGNKHDVT
-152 TPQLDTSKNAYTGNV
+152 TPQTDTSKQPYIGNG
-167 LESFTQS
+167 LESLTQS

-196 TDKFKRLFDS
+196 ADKFKRIFDS
-206 LKGNT
+206 LKSVS
-211 ALSKFGGLIK
+211 ALQKFGGFIK
-221 GLAGNSFGKFGEGAV
+221 GIAGNSFGKFGEGV
-236 WLGGKL
+236 LGLSGKL
-242 GFLANQFARVAM
+242 SFLANQFARVAM
-254 YRFIRTVIKGITQ
+254 YRFIRTVIKEITQ

-331 NVINQFFAFI
+331 NIINQFFAFL

-358 NELGKGGGAAKQA
+358 SELGKGGGAAKQA

-397 RGGGAGGALD
+397 RGGGAGGGLD

-416 FDGPIA
+416 FDGPVA

-429 ALFESKDWKGLGT
+429 ELFANKDWKGLGI
-442 FIGESVNQGINAID
+442 FIGESINKGINAID

-483 WDTIGSKVGEFLNE
+483 WDTIGSKVGDFLNE
-497 SMYQI
+497 AMYQI

-512 QGFLLIPQMILGLIT
+512 QGFLVIPQMILGLVT
-527 TLDWSAIVANIASA
+527 TLDWSAIVANLISSI
-541 VTGFLNEISDVL
+541 TGFLNEIADVL
-553 DSYDWSAI
+553 DSYNWSAI

-569 GEMLKEVDWIELGKS
+569 GEMLKEVDWLELGKS
-584 ALRLFVTALEA
+584 VLHLFTSAVSA
-595 AIDFGG
+595 AIDFAGG
-601 GLLSGA
+601 VLDGL
-607 GEELFGDIFKGMKK
+607 GEEIFGDLFKGMKK
-621 KWGEVKQWF
+621 KWNEVKQWYL
-630 QDTFGWIG
+630 DTFWWIK
-638 DLIASIFGKSKDTIE
+638 DLIELIFGKSKDTIE
-653 STTRS
+653 STTRN
-658 ATDIGKGNFSELRD
+658 AADIGNGNFSRMRD
-672 GITTNSNEI
+672 GIANDSNEI

-695 VTNNTGLMSSSATRN
+695 VANNTGLMSSSATRN
-710 FNDMGIITDRSMS
+710 FNDMGIATDRSMS
-723 SIRNAVETNMSKSYG
+723 SIRNVVETNMSKTYG
-738 HADKNFVSMN
+738 HTEKNFTSMN
-748 ATASTNL
+748 STASTNL
-755 SGMRSKADTNL
+755 SGMRTKADSSL
-766 SAVESKFNSTRL
+766 SAIESKFNYTRL
-778 TFPSITFPHI
+778 TFPSISFPYI

-801 LTWLQQGLP
+801 LSWIQDGLP
-810 KVNIDWYAQGG
+810 KINVDWYAQGG

-868 VQSGG
+868 VHGNG

>member
-1 MAEYEGLEFTVTED
+1 MAEYEGLEFTVSDD

-40 KGMDVGKELKNLADQ
+40 KGMDVGSELKNLADQ
-55 LSEIEGKDTSTL
+55 LSQIEGKDTSTL

-221 GLAGNSFGKFGEGAV
+221 GLAGNSFGKFGERAL

-254 YRFIRTVIKGITQ
+254 YRFIRTVIKEITQ

-331 NVINQFFAFI
+331 NVINQFFAFL

-383 ELHVMNDPNKHNGG
+383 ELHVMNDPNKHSGG

-407 PSSMFEQAE
+407 PSTMFEQAE

-429 ALFESKDWKGLGT
+429 ELFANKDWKGLGI
-442 FIGESVNQGINAID
+442 FIGESINKGINAID

-584 ALRLFVTALEA
+584 ALRLLATAIVS
-595 AIDFGG
+595 AIDFVGG
-601 GLLSGA
+601 VLEGA

-710 FNDMGIITDRSMS
+710 FNDMGIVTDRSMS
-723 SIRNAVETNMSKSYG
+723 GIRNAVETNMSKSYG

-748 ATASTNL
+748 TTASTNL

-841 IGNKNAV
+841 IGNRNAV

-868 VQSGG
+868 VQGGG

>member
-29 LKDLKTALEAV
+29 LKDLKSALEAV

-90 MDVSKF
+90 MDISKF
-96 KDNMHGIAESI
+96 KDNMHGIAESV
-107 KELDLE
+107 KELDLD
-113 RLSKLSDATQGLRGL
+113 RLAKLSEATQGLRGL
-128 GALNNVKQGTG
+128 SLLNSAKQGTG
-139 ATGNALNNTQNVS
+139 STKTLGNKQDVT
-152 TPQLDTSKNAYTGNV
+152 TPQSDTSKQPYVGNG
-167 LESFTQS
+167 LESLTQS

-196 TDKFKRLFDS
+196 TDKFKRIFDS
-206 LKGNT
+206 LKNGS
-211 ALSKFGGLIK
+211 ALQKFGGFIK
-221 GLAGNSFGKFGEGAV
+221 GIAGNSFGKFGEGA
-236 WLGGKL
+236 LGLGNKL

-254 YRFIRTVIKGITQ
+254 YRFIRTVIKEITQ

-331 NVINQFFAFI
+331 NIINQFFAFL

-358 NELGKGGGAAKQA
+358 SELGKGGGAARQA

-383 ELHVMNDPNKHNGG
+383 ELHVMNDPNKHSGG
-397 RGGGAGGALD
+397 RGGGAGGGLD

-416 FDGPIA
+416 FDGPVA

-429 ALFESKDWKGLGT
+429 ELFANKDWKGLGI
-442 FIGESVNQGINAID
+442 FIGESINKGINAID

-483 WDTIGSKVGEFLNE
+483 WDTIGSKVGDFLNE
-497 SMYQI
+497 AMYQI

-512 QGFLLIPQMILGLIT
+512 QGFLVIPQMILGLVT
-527 TLDWSAIVANIASA
+527 TLDWSAIVANLVSSI
-541 VTGFLNEISDVL
+541 TGFLNEIADVL

-569 GEMLKEVDWIELGKS
+569 GEMLKEVDWLELGKS
-584 ALRLFVTALEA
+584 ALRLLATAIVS
-595 AIDFGG
+595 AIDFVGG
-601 GLLSGA
+601 VLSGV

-621 KWGEVKQWF
+621 KWEEVKQWF

-653 STTRS
+653 STTRN
-658 ATDIGKGNFSELRD
+658 AADIGNGNFSRMRD
-672 GITTNSNEI
+672 GIANDSNEI

-695 VTNNTGLMSSSATRN
+695 VVNNTGLMSSSATRN
-710 FNDMGIITDRSMS
+710 FNDMGIATDRSMS
-723 SIRNAVETNMSKSYG
+723 SIRNVVETNMSKTYG
-738 HADKNFVSMN
+738 HTEKNFSSMN
-748 ATASTNL
+748 TTASTNL
-755 SGMRSKADTNL
+755 SGMRTKADSSL
-766 SAVESKFNSTRL
+766 SAIESKFNYTRL
-778 TFPSITFPHI
+778 TFPSISFPYI

-801 LTWLQQGLP
+801 LSWIQDGLP
-810 KVNIDWYAQGG
+810 KINVDWYAQGG

-868 VQSGG
+868 VHGSG

>member
-1 MAEYEGLEFTVTED
+1 MAEYEGLEFTVSDD

-40 KGMDVGKELKNLADQ
+40 KGMDVGSELKNLADQ
-55 LSEIEGKDTSTL
+55 LSQIEGKDTSTL

-167 LESFTQS
+167 LGSFTQS

-221 GLAGNSFGKFGEGAV
+221 GLAGNSFGKFGEGV
-236 WLGGKL
+236 LGLGGKL

-254 YRFIRTVIKGITQ
+254 YRFIRTVIKNITQ

-358 NELGKGGGAAKQA
+358 NELGKSGGAAKQA

-527 TLDWSAIVANIASA
+527 TLDWSAIVANLASS

-710 FNDMGIITDRSMS
+710 FNDMGIVTDRSMS

-755 SGMRSKADTNL
+755 YGMRSKADTNL

>member
-1 MAEYEGLEFTVTED
+1 MAEYEGLEFTVSDD

-40 KGMDVGKELKNLADQ
+40 KGMDVGSELKNLADQ
-55 LSEIEGKDTSTL
+55 LSQIEGKDTSTL

-221 GLAGNSFGKFGEGAV
+221 GLAGNSFGKFGERAL

-254 YRFIRTVIKGITQ
+254 YRFIRTVIKEITQ

-397 RGGGAGGALD
+397 RGGGAGGTLD

-483 WDTIGSKVGEFLNE
+483 WDTIGSKVGDFLNE
-497 SMYQI
+497 AMYQI

-630 QDTFGWIG
+630 QNTFGWIG

-710 FNDMGIITDRSMS
+710 FNDMGIVTDRSMS

-748 ATASTNL
+748 TTASTNL
-755 SGMRSKADTNL
+755 SGMRNKADSSL
-766 SAVESKFNSTRL
+766 SAIESKFNYTRL

-841 IGNKNAV
+841 IGNRNAV

>member
-1 MAEYEGLEFTVTED
+1 MAEYEGLEFTVSDD

-40 KGMDVGKELKNLADQ
+40 KGMDVGSELKNLADQ
-55 LSEIEGKDTSTL
+55 LSQIEGKDTSTL

-188 ILSNGKSF
+188 ILTSGKSF

-221 GLAGNSFGKFGEGAV
+221 GLAGNSFGKFGEGAL

-254 YRFIRTVIKGITQ
+254 YRFIRTVIKEITR

-397 RGGGAGGALD
+397 RGGGAGGGLD

-416 FDGPIA
+416 FDGPVA

-429 ALFESKDWKGLGT
+429 ELFANKDWKGLGI
-442 FIGESVNQGINAID
+442 FIGESINKGINAID

-512 QGFLLIPQMILGLIT
+512 QGFLLIPQMIIGLIT
-527 TLDWSAIVANIASA
+527 TLDWSTIVANLASS

-584 ALRLFVTALEA
+584 ALRLLATAIVS
-595 AIDFGG
+595 AIDFVGG
-601 GLLSGA
+601 VLEGA

-710 FNDMGIITDRSMS
+710 FNDMGIVTDRSMS

-755 SGMRSKADTNL
+755 SGMRSKADTSL

-778 TFPSITFPHI
+778 TFPSITFPYI
-788 PLPHFSISGSANP
+788 KLPHFSISGSANP

-810 KVNIDWYAQGG
+810 KVNVEWYEKGG

-841 IGNKNAV
+841 IGNRNAV

-868 VQSGG
+868 VQGGG

>member
-29 LKDLKTALEAV
+29 LKDLKSSLEAV

-80 VSKLNKTIQA
+80 ISKLNKTIQA
-90 MDVSKF
+90 MDISKF
-96 KDNMHGIAESI
+96 KDNMHGIAESV
-107 KELDLE
+107 KELDLD
-113 RLSKLSDATQGLRGL
+113 RLSKLSEATQGLRGL
-128 GALNNVKQGTG
+128 GALSNVKQGTG
-139 ATGNALNNTQNVS
+139 ATNALGNKQNAT
-152 TPQLDTSKNAYTGNV
+152 TPQIDTSKQVYTGNV

-196 TDKFKRLFDS
+196 TDKFKRIFDS
-206 LKGNT
+206 LKSNT
-211 ALSKFGGLIK
+211 ALQKFGGFIK
-221 GLAGNSFGKFGEGAV
+221 GIAGNSFGKFGEGA
-236 WLGGKL
+236 LGLGNKL

-254 YRFIRTVIKGITQ
+254 YRFIRTIIKEITQ

-331 NVINQFFAFI
+331 NVINQFFAFL

-358 NELGKGGGAAKQA
+358 SELGKGGGAARQA

-383 ELHVMNDPNKHNGG
+383 ELHVMNDPNKHSGG
-397 RGGGAGGALD
+397 GGGGAGGGLD

-416 FDGPIA
+416 FDGPVA

-429 ALFESKDWKGLGT
+429 ELFANKDWKGLGI
-442 FIGESVNQGINAID
+442 FIGESINKGINAID

-483 WDTIGSKVGEFLNE
+483 WDTIGSKVGDFLNE
-497 SMYQI
+497 AMYQI

-512 QGFLLIPQMILGLIT
+512 QGFLVIPQMLLGLVT
-527 TLDWSAIVANIASA
+527 TLDWSAIIANLVSSI
-541 VTGFLNEISDVL
+541 TGFLNEIADVL

-561 GNQLGTEF
+561 GNKLGTEF
-569 GEMLKEVDWIELGKS
+569 GEMLKEVDWLELGKS
-584 ALRLFVTALEA
+584 VLHLFTSAVGA
-595 AIDFGG
+595 AIDFAGG
-601 GLLSGA
+601 VLDGL
-607 GEELFGDIFKGMKK
+607 GEEIFGDLFKGMKK
-621 KWGEVKQWF
+621 KWNEVKNWYLE
-630 QDTFGWIG
+630 TFWWIK
-638 DLIASIFGKSKDTIE
+638 DLIELIFGKSKDTIE
-653 STTRS
+653 STTRN
-658 ATDIGKGNFSELRD
+658 AADIGNSNFSRMRD
-672 GITTNSNEI
+672 GITNDSNEI
-681 SNTVSDRFRRTNTS
+681 SNTVSDRFRKTNAS
-695 VTNNTGLMSSSATRN
+695 VTSNTGLMSSSAARN
-710 FNDMGIITDRSMS
+710 FNDMGIAAERNMS
-723 SIRNAVETNMSKSYG
+723 NINSVVETNMSKTYG
-738 HADKNFVSMN
+738 HTEKNFTSMN
-748 ATASTNL
+748 STASANL
-755 SGMRSKADTNL
+755 TGMKYKADTSL
-766 SAVESKFNSTRL
+766 SAIESKFNYTRL
-778 TFPSITFPHI
+778 TFPSISFPYI

-801 LTWLQQGLP
+801 LTWIQDGLP
-810 KVNIDWYAQGG
+810 KINVEWYEKGG

-868 VQSGG
+868 VQGSG

>member
-1 MAEYEGLEFTVTED
+1 MAEYEGLEFTVSDD

-40 KGMDVGKELKNLADQ
+40 KGMDVGSELKNLADQ
-55 LSEIEGKDTSTL
+55 LSQIEGKDTSTL

-139 ATGNALNNTQNVS
+139 ATGNALNNTRNVS
-152 TPQLDTSKNAYTGNV
+152 APQLDTSKNAYTGNV

-221 GLAGNSFGKFGEGAV
+221 GLAGNSFGKFGEGV
-236 WLGGKL
+236 LGLGGKL

-254 YRFIRTVIKGITQ
+254 YRFIRTVIKEITQ

-331 NVINQFFAFI
+331 NVINQFFAFL

-456 WKGMGRT
+456 WKGMGRA

-621 KWGEVKQWF
+621 KWSEVKQWF

-638 DLIASIFGKSKDTIE
+638 DLIATIFGKSKDTIE

-681 SNTVSDRFRRTNTS
+681 SNTVSDRFRRANTS

-710 FNDMGIITDRSMS
+710 FNDMGIVTDRSMS
-723 SIRNAVETNMSKSYG
+723 GIRNAVETNMSKSYG

-755 SGMRSKADTNL
+755 YGMRSKADTNL

-841 IGNKNAV
+841 IGNRNAV

>member
-1 MAEYEGLEFTVTED
+1 MAEYEGLEFTVSDD

-40 KGMDVGKELKNLADQ
+40 KGMDVGSELKNLADQ
-55 LSEIEGKDTSTL
+55 LSQIEGKDTSTL

-80 VSKLNKTIQA
+80 VSKLNRTIQA

-152 TPQLDTSKNAYTGNV
+152 APQLDTSKNAYTGNV

-221 GLAGNSFGKFGEGAV
+221 GLAGNSFGKFGEGAL

-254 YRFIRTVIKGITQ
+254 YRFIRTVIKEITQ

-358 NELGKGGGAAKQA
+358 SELGKGGGAAKQA

-397 RGGGAGGALD
+397 RGGGAGGGLD

-416 FDGPIA
+416 FDGPVA

-429 ALFESKDWKGLGT
+429 ELFANKDWKGLGI
-442 FIGESVNQGINAID
+442 FIGESINQGINAID

-512 QGFLLIPQMILGLIT
+512 QGFLLIPQMIIGLIT

-569 GEMLKEVDWIELGKS
+569 GEMLKEVDWLELGKS

-621 KWGEVKQWF
+621 KWEEVKQWF
-630 QDTFGWIG
+630 QNTFGWIG

-695 VTNNTGLMSSSATRN
+695 VTSNTGLMSSSATRN
-710 FNDMGIITDRSMS
+710 FNDMGIVTDRSMS

-755 SGMRSKADTNL
+755 YGMRSKADTNL

-841 IGNKNAV
+841 IGNRNAV

-868 VQSGG
+868 VQGGG

>member
-29 LKDLKTALEAV
+29 LKDLKSALEAV

-90 MDVSKF
+90 MDISKF
-96 KDNMHGIAESI
+96 KDNMHGIAESV
-107 KELDLE
+107 KELDLD
-113 RLSKLSDATQGLRGL
+113 RLAKLSEATQGLRGL
-128 GALNNVKQGTG
+128 SLLNSAKQGTG
-139 ATGNALNNTQNVS
+139 STKTLGNKQDVT
-152 TPQLDTSKNAYTGNV
+152 TPQSDTSKQPYVGNG
-167 LESFTQS
+167 LESLTQS

-196 TDKFKRLFDS
+196 TDKFKRIFDS
-206 LKGNT
+206 LKNGS
-211 ALSKFGGLIK
+211 ALQKFGGFIK
-221 GLAGNSFGKFGEGAV
+221 GIAGNSFGKFGEGA
-236 WLGGKL
+236 LGLGNKL

-254 YRFIRTVIKGITQ
+254 YRFIRTVIKEITQ

-331 NVINQFFAFI
+331 NIINQFFAFL

-358 NELGKGGGAAKQA
+358 SELGKGGGAARQA

-383 ELHVMNDPNKHNGG
+383 ELHVMNDPNKHSGG
-397 RGGGAGGALD
+397 RGGGAGGGLD

-416 FDGPIA
+416 FDGPVA

-429 ALFESKDWKGLGT
+429 ELFANKDWKGLGI
-442 FIGESVNQGINAID
+442 FIGESINKGINAID

-483 WDTIGSKVGEFLNE
+483 WDTIGSKVGDFLNE
-497 SMYQI
+497 AMYQI

-512 QGFLLIPQMILGLIT
+512 QGFLVIPQMILGLVT
-527 TLDWSAIVANIASA
+527 TLDWSAIVANLVSSI
-541 VTGFLNEISDVL
+541 TGFLNEIADVL

-569 GEMLKEVDWIELGKS
+569 GQMLKEVDWLELGKS

-601 GLLSGA
+601 SVLAGA

-621 KWGEVKQWF
+621 KWEEVKQWF

-653 STTRS
+653 STTRN
-658 ATDIGKGNFSELRD
+658 AADIGNENFSRMRD
-672 GITTNSNEI
+672 GITNDSNEI
-681 SNTVSDRFRRTNTS
+681 SNTVSDRFRKTNTS
-695 VTNNTGLMSSSATRN
+695 VANNTGLMSSSATRN
-710 FNDMGIITDRSMS
+710 FNDMGIATDRSMS
-723 SIRNAVETNMSKSYG
+723 SIRNVVETNMSKTYG
-738 HADKNFVSMN
+738 HTEKNFSSMN
-748 ATASTNL
+748 STASSNL
-755 SGMRSKADTNL
+755 TGMKYKADTSL
-766 SAVESKFNSTRL
+766 SAIESKFNYTRL
-778 TFPSITFPHI
+778 TFPSISFPHI

-868 VQSGG
+868 VHGSG

>member
-29 LKDLKTALEAV
+29 LKGLKTALEAV
-40 KGMDVGKELKNLADQ
+40 KGMDVGKELKSLADQ

-67 KELGEALRNTGDG
+67 KELGEALRDTGDG

-96 KDNMHGIAESI
+96 KNNMHGIAESI
-107 KELDLE
+107 KELDLD
-113 RLSKLSDATQGLRGL
+113 RLSKLSEATQGLRGL
-128 GALNNVKQGTG
+128 GALSNVKQGTG
-139 ATGNALNNTQNVS
+139 ATNALGNKQDVT
-152 TPQLDTSKNAYTGNV
+152 TPQTDSSKQPYIGNG
-167 LESFTQS
+167 LESLTQS

-196 TDKFKRLFDS
+196 TDKFKRIFDS
-206 LKGNT
+206 LKNGS
-211 ALSKFGGLIK
+211 ALQKFGGFIK
-221 GLAGNSFGKFGEGAV
+221 GIAGNSFGKFGEGA
-236 WLGGKL
+236 LGLGNKL
-242 GFLANQFARVAM
+242 GFLANQFGRVAM
-254 YRFIRTVIKGITQ
+254 YRFIRTVIKEITQ

-331 NVINQFFAFI
+331 NIINQFFAFL

-358 NELGKGGGAAKQA
+358 NELGKGGGAAKNA
-371 KKELDLYLASFD
+371 RKELDLYLASFD
-383 ELHVMNDPNKHNGG
+383 ELHVMDDPNKHSGG
-397 RGGGAGGALD
+397 RGGGAGGGLD
-407 PSSMFEQAE
+407 PSTMFEQAE
-416 FDGPIA
+416 FDGPVA

-429 ALFESKDWKGLGT
+429 ELFANKDWKGLGI
-442 FIGESVNQGINAID
+442 FIGESINKGINAID

-483 WDTIGSKVGEFLNE
+483 WDNIGSKVGDFLNE
-497 SMYQI
+497 AMYQI

-512 QGFLLIPQMILGLIT
+512 QGFLMIPQMLLGLIT
-527 TLDWSAIVANIASA
+527 TLDWSAIIANLVSSI
-541 VTGFLNEISDVL
+541 TGFLNEIADVL

-561 GNQLGTEF
+561 GNKLGTEF
-569 GEMLKEVDWIELGKS
+569 GEMLKEVNWIELGKS
-584 ALRLFVTALEA
+584 ALHLLATAIVS
-595 AIDFGG
+595 AIDFVGG
-601 GLLSGA
+601 VLAGV

-638 DLIASIFGKSKDTIE
+638 DLIASIFGKGKDTIE
-653 STTRS
+653 STTRN
-658 ATDIGKGNFSELRD
+658 AADIGKGNFSELRD
-672 GITTNSNEI
+672 GITHSSNDI
-681 SNTVSDRFRRTNTS
+681 SNTVSDRFRKTNAS
-695 VTNNTGLMSSSATRN
+695 VTNDTGLMSSSATRN
-710 FNDMGIITDRSMS
+710 FNDMGIATER
-723 SIRNAVETNMSKSYG
+723 NMSNISNVVERDMSKTYG
-738 HADKNFVSMN
+738 HTEKNFSSMN
-748 ATASTNL
+748 STASANL
-755 SGMRSKADTNL
+755 TGMKYKADTSL
-766 SAVESKFNSTRL
+766 SAIESKFNYTKL
-778 TFPSITFPHI
+778 TFPSISFPYI

-801 LTWLQQGLP
+801 LTWIQNGLP
-810 KVNIDWYAQGG
+810 KINVEWYEKGG

-831 REAGPELVGN
+831 RESGPELVGN
-841 IGNKNAV
+841 MGNKNAV

-868 VQSGG
+868 VHGSG

>member
-40 KGMDVGKELKNLADQ
+40 KGMDVGNELKKLADQ
-55 LSEIEGKDTSTL
+55 LTQIEGKDTSTL

-80 VSKLNKTIQA
+80 VSKLNKTIQS

-96 KDNMHGIAESI
+96 KDNMRGIAESV
-107 KELDLE
+107 KELDLD
-113 RLSKLSDATQGLRGL
+113 RLSKLSEATQGLRSL
-128 GALNNVKQGTG
+128 SALNNVKQSTG
-139 ATGNALNNTQNVS
+139 ATNALGKKQNI
-152 TPQLDTSKNAYTGNV
+152 TAPQLDTSKQVYTGNV

-196 TDKFKRLFDS
+196 TDKFKRIFDS
-206 LKGNT
+206 LKSNT
-211 ALSKFGGLIK
+211 ALQKFGGFIK
-221 GLAGNSFGKFGEGAV
+221 GLAGNSFGKFGEGAL

-254 YRFIRTVIKGITQ
+254 YRFIRTVIKEITQ

-331 NVINQFFAFI
+331 NVINQFFAFL

-358 NELGKGGGAAKQA
+358 SELGKGGGAAKQA

-383 ELHVMNDPNKHNGG
+383 ELHVMNDLNKHNGG
-397 RGGGAGGALD
+397 RGGGAGGGLD

-416 FDGPIA
+416 FDGPVA

-429 ALFESKDWKGLGT
+429 ELFANKDWKGLGI
-442 FIGESVNQGINAID
+442 FIGESINKGINAID

-476 NFMKTVR
+476 NLMKTVR
-483 WDTIGSKVGEFLNE
+483 WDTIGSSVGDFLNE
-497 SMYQI
+497 AMYQI
-502 DWDQVGRTIA
+502 NWDQVGRTIA
-512 QGFLLIPQMILGLIT
+512 QGFLIIPQMILGLVT
-527 TLDWSAIVANIASA
+527 TLDWSQVGANLVNSII
-541 VTGFLNEISDVL
+541 GFLNEISDVL
-553 DSYDWSAI
+553 DSYNWSAI
-561 GNQLGTEF
+561 GNKLGTEF
-569 GEMLKEVDWIELGKS
+569 GEMLKEVDWLGLGDS
-584 ALRLFVTALEA
+584 ALRLFFTALES
-595 AIDFGG
+595 AIEFVGSA
-601 GLLSGA
+601 LTGA

-621 KWGEVKQWF
+621 KWTEVKQWF

-638 DLIASIFGKSKDTIE
+638 DLIASIFGKGKDTIE
-653 STTRS
+653 STTRN
-658 ATDIGKGNFSELRD
+658 AADIGKGNFSELRD
-672 GITTNSNEI
+672 GITHSSNEI
-681 SNTVSDRFRRTNTS
+681 NSTVSDRFRRANTS

-710 FNDMGIITDRSMS
+710 FNDMGIATDRSMS

-766 SAVESKFNSTRL
+766 SAVESKFNYTRL
-778 TFPSITFPHI
+778 TFPSISFPYI

-801 LTWLQQGLP
+801 LTWLQDGLP
-810 KVNIDWYAQGG
+810 KINVEWYAQGG

-826 QMFVA
+826 EMFVA

-868 VQSGG
+868 VQGNG

>member
-1 MAEYEGLEFTVTED
+1 MAEYEGLEFTVSDD

-40 KGMDVGKELKNLADQ
+40 KGMDVGSELKNLADQ
-55 LSEIEGKDTSTL
+55 LSQIEGKDTSTL

-96 KDNMHGIAESI
+96 KDNMHGIAESV

-128 GALNNVKQGTG
+128 GALSNVKQGTG

-331 NVINQFFAFI
+331 NIINQFFAFL

-358 NELGKGGGAAKQA
+358 NELSKGGGAARQA

-383 ELHVMNDPNKHNGG
+383 ELHVMNDPNKHGG
-397 RGGGAGGALD
+397 GGGGGAGGALD
-407 PSSMFEQAE
+407 PSSMFEQAQ

-429 ALFESKDWKGLGT
+429 ELFAAKDWKGLGI
-442 FIGESVNQGINAID
+442 FIGESINKGINAID

-483 WDTIGSKVGEFLNE
+483 WDNIGSKVGDFLNE
-497 SMYQI
+497 AMYQI

-512 QGFLLIPQMILGLIT
+512 QGFLAIPQMLLGLIT
-527 TLDWSAIVANIASA
+527 TLDWSAIGANLVSSI
-541 VTGFLNEISDVL
+541 TGFLNEIADVL

-561 GNQLGTEF
+561 GSQLGTEF

-584 ALRLFVTALEA
+584 VLHLFISALEA

-601 GLLSGA
+601 SVLASA

-672 GITTNSNEI
+672 GITNNSNEI

-695 VTNNTGLMSSSATRN
+695 VTSNTGLMSSSATRN
-710 FNDMGIITDRSMS
+710 FNDMGISTERNMS
-723 SIRNAVETNMSKSYG
+723 SIGNSVETNMNKAYS
-738 HADKNFVSMN
+738 HTDRNFVSMN

-755 SGMRSKADTNL
+755 TGMKYKADSSL
-766 SAVESKFNSTRL
+766 GAVESKFNSTRL
-778 TFPSITFPHI
+778 TFPSISFPYI

-810 KVNIDWYAQGG
+810 KINVEWYEKGG

-868 VQSGG
+868 VQGNG

>member
-80 VSKLNKTIQA
+80 ISKLNKTIQA

-113 RLSKLSDATQGLRGL
+113 RLSKLSEATQGLKGL
-128 GALNNVKQGTG
+128 GALSNVKQGTG
-139 ATGNALNNTQNVS
+139 ATNALGNKQNVAA
-152 TPQLDTSKNAYTGNV
+152 PQLDTSKQVYTGNV

-196 TDKFKRLFDS
+196 TDKFKRIFDS
-206 LKGNT
+206 LKSNT
-211 ALSKFGGLIK
+211 ALQKFGGFIK
-221 GLAGNSFGKFGEGAV
+221 GIAGNSFGKFGEGAL

-242 GFLANQFARVAM
+242 GYLANQFARVAM
-254 YRFIRTVIKGITQ
+254 YRFIRTVIKEITQ

-331 NVINQFFAFI
+331 NVINQFFAFL

-358 NELGKGGGAAKQA
+358 NELGKGGGAARQA

-407 PSSMFEQAE
+407 PSSMFEQAQ

-429 ALFESKDWKGLGT
+429 ELFAAKDWKGLGT
-442 FIGESVNQGINAID
+442 FIGESINKGINAID

-483 WDTIGSKVGEFLNE
+483 WDNIGSKVGDFLNE
-497 SMYQI
+497 AMYQI

-512 QGFLLIPQMILGLIT
+512 QGFLLIPQMIIGLVT
-527 TLDWSAIVANIASA
+527 TLDWSAIGANLVSS
-541 VTGFLNEISDVL
+541 VTGFLNEIADVL

-561 GNQLGTEF
+561 GSQLGTEF

-584 ALRLFVTALEA
+584 VLHLFTSALEA

-601 GLLSGA
+601 SVLASA

-672 GITTNSNEI
+672 GITNNSNEI

-695 VTNNTGLMSSSATRN
+695 VTSNTGLMSSSATRN
-710 FNDMGIITDRSMS
+710 FNDMGIATDRNMS
-723 SIRNAVETNMSKSYG
+723 SIRNSVETNMNKAYS
-738 HADKNFVSMN
+738 HTDRNFVSMN
-748 ATASTNL
+748 STASTNL
-755 SGMRSKADTNL
+755 TGMKYKADSSL
-766 SAVESKFNSTRL
+766 GAVESKFNSTRL
-778 TFPSITFPHI
+778 TFPSISFPYI

-810 KVNIDWYAQGG
+810 KINVEWYEKGG

-868 VQSGG
+868 VQGGG

>member
-55 LSEIEGKDTSTL
+55 LSEVEGKDTSTL

-113 RLSKLSDATQGLRGL
+113 RLSKLSEATQGLKGL
-128 GALNNVKQGTG
+128 GALSNAKQGTG
-139 ATGNALNNTQNVS
+139 ATNALGNKQNVAA
-152 TPQLDTSKNAYTGNV
+152 PQLDTSKQVYTGNV
-167 LESFTQS
+167 LEPFAQS
-174 LKNGASKIQSIYSG
+174 LKNGASKIQGIYSG

-196 TDKFKRLFDS
+196 TDKFKRIFDS
-206 LKGNT
+206 LKSGT
-211 ALSKFGGLIK
+211 ALQKFGGLIK
-221 GLAGNSFGKFGEGAV
+221 GLAGNSFGKFGEGA
-236 WLGGKL
+236 LGLGNKL
-242 GFLANQFARVAM
+242 GYLANQFARVAM
-254 YRFIRTVIKGITQ
+254 YRFIRTVIKEITQ

-321 FLIDKFVALI
+321 FLIDKFVALV
-331 NVINQFFAFI
+331 NVINQFFAFL

-407 PSSMFEQAE
+407 PSTMFEQAE

-429 ALFESKDWKGLGT
+429 SLFESKDWKGLGT
-442 FIGESVNQGINAID
+442 FIGESVNKGINAID

-483 WDTIGSKVGEFLNE
+483 WDTIGSKVGDFLNE
-497 SMYQI
+497 AMYQI

-512 QGFLLIPQMILGLIT
+512 QGFLLIPQMIIGLIT
-527 TLDWSAIVANIASA
+527 TLDWSAIVANLASSI
-541 VTGFLNEISDVL
+541 TGFLNEISDVL
-553 DSYDWSAI
+553 DSYDWNAI

-569 GEMLKEVDWIELGKS
+569 GEMIKEVDWLELGKS
-584 ALRLFVTALEA
+584 ALRLFVTALESA
-595 AIDFGG
+595 LEFGG
-601 GLLSGA
+601 GLLGGI

-621 KWGEVKQWF
+621 KWAEVKQWF

-672 GITTNSNEI
+672 GITHSSNEI
-681 SNTVSDRFRRTNTS
+681 NSTVSDKFRRANTS

-710 FNDMGIITDRSMS
+710 FNDMGIATDRSMS
-723 SIRNAVETNMSKSYG
+723 NIRNAVETNMSKSYG
-738 HADKNFVSMN
+738 HAEKNFTSMN
-748 ATASTNL
+748 STASTNL
-755 SGMRSKADTNL
+755 SGMRSKADSSL
-766 SAVESKFNSTRL
+766 GAVESKFNSTRL
-778 TFPSITFPHI
+778 TFPSISFPYI

-810 KVNIDWYAQGG
+810 KINVEWYEKGG

-868 VQSGG
+868 VQDSG

>member
-80 VSKLNKTIQA
+80 ISKLNKTIQA

-113 RLSKLSDATQGLRGL
+113 RLSKLSEATQGLKGL
-128 GALNNVKQGTG
+128 GALSNAKQGTG
-139 ATGNALNNTQNVS
+139 ATNALGNKQNVAA
-152 TPQLDTSKNAYTGNV
+152 PQLDTSKQVYTGNV

-174 LKNGASKIQSIYSG
+174 LKNGASKIQGIYSG
-188 ILSNGKSF
+188 MLSNGKSF
-196 TDKFKRLFDS
+196 TDKFKRIFDS
-206 LKGNT
+206 LKNNT
-211 ALSKFGGLIK
+211 ALQKFGGFIK
-221 GLAGNSFGKFGEGAV
+221 GIAGNSFGKFGEGALG
-236 WLGGKL
+236 LGGKL
-242 GFLANQFARVAM
+242 GYLANQFARVAM
-254 YRFIRTVIKGITQ
+254 YRFIRTVIKEITQ

-331 NVINQFFAFI
+331 NIINQFFAFL

-358 NELGKGGGAAKQA
+358 SELGKGGGAAKQA

-407 PSSMFEQAE
+407 PSSMFEQAQ

-429 ALFESKDWKGLGT
+429 ELFAAKDWKGLGI
-442 FIGESVNQGINAID
+442 FIGESINKGINAID

-483 WDTIGSKVGEFLNE
+483 WDNIGSKVGDFLNE
-497 SMYQI
+497 AMYQI

-512 QGFLLIPQMILGLIT
+512 QGFLLIPQMLIGLIT
-527 TLDWSAIVANIASA
+527 TLDWSAIVANLAST
-541 VTGFLNEISDVL
+541 VSGFLDEIADVI

-584 ALRLFVTALEA
+584 ALHLLASAVVAAVDFVGGVLE
-595 AIDFGG
+595 
-601 GLLSGA
+601 GLGD
-607 GEELFGDIFKGMKK
+607 ELFGDLFKGMKK
-621 KWGEVKQWF
+621 KWNEIKQWF
-630 QDTFGWIG
+630 QDTFWWMKDFIE
-638 DLIASIFGKSKDTIE
+638 LIFGKSKDTIE

-658 ATDIGKGNFSELRD
+658 AADIGNSNFSRMRD
-672 GITTNSNEI
+672 GITNDSNEI
-681 SNTVSDRFRRTNTS
+681 SNTVSDRFRKTNTS
-695 VTNNTGLMSSSATRN
+695 VTSNTGLMSSSATRN
-710 FNDMGIITDRSMS
+710 FNDMGIATERNMS
-723 SIRNAVETNMSKSYG
+723 NINSVVERNMSKTYG
-738 HADKNFVSMN
+738 HTEKNFTSMN
-748 ATASTNL
+748 STASTNL
-755 SGMRSKADTNL
+755 SGMRNKADTSL
-766 SAVESKFNSTRL
+766 SAIESKFNYTRL
-778 TFPSITFPHI
+778 TFPSISFPYI

-801 LTWLQQGLP
+801 LTWIQDGLP
-810 KVNIDWYAQGG
+810 KINVEWYEKGG

-868 VQSGG
+868 VQGNG

>member
-40 KGMDVGKELKNLADQ
+40 KGMNVGNELKNLAYQ
-55 LSEIEGKDTSTL
+55 LSQIEGKDTSTL

-90 MDVSKF
+90 MDISKF
-96 KDNMHGIAESI
+96 KDNMHGIAESV
-107 KELDLE
+107 KELDLD
-113 RLSKLSDATQGLRGL
+113 RLSKLSEATQGLKGL
-128 GALNNVKQGTG
+128 GALSNAKQGTG
-139 ATGNALNNTQNVS
+139 ATNALDNKQNVAA
-152 TPQLDTSKNAYTGNV
+152 PQLDTSKQVYTGNV

-196 TDKFKRLFDS
+196 TDRFKRIFDS
-206 LKGNT
+206 LKNNT
-211 ALSKFGGLIK
+211 ALQKFGGFIK
-221 GLAGNSFGKFGEGAV
+221 GIAGNSFGKFGEGA
-236 WLGGKL
+236 LGLGNKL
-242 GFLANQFARVAM
+242 GYLANQFARVAM
-254 YRFIRTVIKGITQ
+254 YRFIRTVIKEITQ

-282 IGGSLAPAMDS
+282 IGGSLAPSMDS

-331 NVINQFFAFI
+331 NIINQFFAFL

-397 RGGGAGGALD
+397 RGGGGGGALD
-407 PSSMFEQAE
+407 PSSMFEQAQ

-429 ALFESKDWKGLGT
+429 ELFAAKDWKGLGT
-442 FIGESVNQGINAID
+442 FIGESVNKGINAID

-483 WDTIGSKVGEFLNE
+483 WDSIGSKVGEFLNE

-512 QGFLLIPQMILGLIT
+512 QGFLLIPQMIIGLVT
-527 TLDWSAIVANIASA
+527 TLDWSAIVANLASSI
-541 VTGFLNEISDVL
+541 TGFLNEISDVL

-569 GEMLKEVDWIELGKS
+569 GEMLKEVDWLELGKS
-584 ALRLFVTALEA
+584 VLRLFATALESA
-595 AIDFGG
+595 LDFGG
-601 GLLSGA
+601 GLLGGI

-695 VTNNTGLMSSSATRN
+695 VTSNTGLMSSSATRN
-710 FNDMGIITDRSMS
+710 FNDMGIATDRNMS
-723 SIRNAVETNMSKSYG
+723 SIRNSVETNMNKAYS
-738 HADKNFVSMN
+738 HTDRNFVSMN
-748 ATASTNL
+748 STASTNL
-755 SGMRSKADTNL
+755 SGMRSKADSSL
-766 SAVESKFNSTRL
+766 SAIESKFSYTRL

-868 VQSGG
+868 VQGSR

>member
-1 MAEYEGLEFTVTED
+1 MAEYEGLEFTVSDD

-40 KGMDVGKELKNLADQ
+40 KGMDVGSELKNLADQ
-55 LSEIEGKDTSTL
+55 LSQIEGKDTSTL

-152 TPQLDTSKNAYTGNV
+152 APQLDTSKNAYTGNV

-254 YRFIRTVIKGITQ
+254 YRFIRTVIKEITQ

-397 RGGGAGGALD
+397 RGGGGGGALD
-407 PSSMFEQAE
+407 PSTMFEQAE

-512 QGFLLIPQMILGLIT
+512 QGFLLIPQMIIGLIT

-584 ALRLFVTALEA
+584 ALRLLATAIVS
-595 AIDFGG
+595 AIDFVGG
-601 GLLSGA
+601 VLEGA

-672 GITTNSNEI
+672 GITNNSNEI

-695 VTNNTGLMSSSATRN
+695 VTSNTGLMSSSATRN
-710 FNDMGIITDRSMS
+710 FNDMGISTERNMS
-723 SIRNAVETNMSKSYG
+723 SIGNSVETNMNKAYS
-738 HADKNFVSMN
+738 HTDRNFVSMN

-755 SGMRSKADTNL
+755 SGMKYKADSSL
-766 SAVESKFNSTRL
+766 GAVESKFNSTRL
-778 TFPSITFPHI
+778 TFPSISFPYI

-810 KVNIDWYAQGG
+810 KINVEWYEKGG

-868 VQSGG
+868 VQGSG